1 MLKNLLS
8 LAGLLFAFGV
18 QAQLLN
24 GSFEQWQNLATFEV
38 PVDNAVTFTSSNQI
52 TYFSDG
58 TLSMFEVPGNG
69 GGSAMRVETTST
81 VDGAEVGFGIWGFPP
96 EDDIDLIFTG
106 GFPFTDQSVTGLS
119 CDLRYDVNTAS
130 PGFIIVQFKFEGVP
144 VGPGNL
150 FPGTYIFPISGS
162 QENFTNT
169 AFNFLPALP
178 SAVDECII
186 GVASNAIL
194 DDDPELF
201 PGDFIEIDNIAFI
214 GSDQMVPGGD
224 FELWWDAPSVPQPTG
239 WDGAIFPGLE
249 LVQQSTDA
257 SDGDFAVQLTTMLVD
272 GFVSTSILT
281 QGELTDDGLMPTVF
295 VPGDFSGLSFDY
307 KYNAV
312 GNDSAYVVIV
322 MSELPNPDPSE
333 LSVWAETLEAQTNY
347 TQYAIDLSWIS
358 DFLDVNYIGV
368 AFLSSAEGSNDGI
381 IYTPE
386 VGSSLLIDNVAI
398 TTSGGDICDFPVDI
412 NLGSELVLCE
422 GETALAMVPEGF
434 DSYQWFMTDFSGGQS
449 MPIEG
454 ATSNELDI
462 DGDLVL
468 FEVSCVVTLG
478 DCTVESNALLIDQWV
493 FAPTVVQSTNTD
505 LCEGESTTIEAL
517 GAEGTVF
524 WFLNGVELE
533 GVNDNPLTVS
543 EPGEYVAAIAP
554 DLCPNLL
561 ISSGLGPTINVS
573 SNPNP
578 VLEDSGSGVA
588 VTLPFSTYTWFF
600 NGELVEGET
609 SQSIPYQ
616 GLTGEY
622 TVEVTNSAGCT
633 GTASI
638 TVTGVETLSPE
649 AIGIF
654 PNPVVNTMRV
664 NASGDFMILGS
675 DGRVAMAGR
684 LINPENVLDLSHL
697 SSGLYILMIGSSA
710 HRFVKE

>member
-1 MLKNLLS
+1 MLKFFLP
-8 LAGLLFAFGV
+8 LAGLLLTFGV

-38 PVDNAVTFTSSNQI
+38 PVENEVTFTSSNDI
-52 TYFSDG
+52 TYYSDG
-58 TLSMFEVPGNG
+58 VLSMFEVPGNG
-69 GGSAMRVETTST
+69 GGSAMRVETTSSPNGT
-81 VDGAEVGFGIWGFPP
+81 EVGFGIWGFPP

-106 GFPFTDQSVTGLS
+106 GFPFTDQAVTGLN
-119 CDLRYDVNTAS
+119 CDLRYNVNSGS

-162 QENFTNT
+162 QGNFENST
-169 AFNFLPALP
+169 FNFLPALP
-178 SAVDECII
+178 SDVDECII

-194 DDDPELF
+194 DDDPMLF
-201 PGDFIEIDNIAFI
+201 PGDFIEIDNITFV
-214 GSDQMVPGGD
+214 GSDESVPGGD
-224 FELWWDAPSVPQPTG
+224 FEVWWDAPSALQPTG

-257 SDGDFAVQLTTMLVD
+257 SDGDFAVQLTTLLID

-281 QGELTDDGLMPTVF
+281 QGELSDDGLMPSVF

-333 LSVWAETLEAQTNY
+333 LSVWAETLEAQENY
-347 TQYAIDLSWIS
+347 TSYVVDLSWIS
-358 DFLDVNYIGV
+358 DFLDVNYVGI
-368 AFLSSAEGSNDGI
+368 AFISSAEGSNDGI

-386 VGSSLLIDNVAI
+386 VGSTLFVDNVTL
-398 TTSGGDICDFPVDI
+398 TTAGGDICDFPVDI
-412 NLGSELVLCE
+412 NLGNEIVLCE
-422 GETALAMVPEGF
+422 GETALASVPEGF
-434 DSYQWFMTDFSGGQS
+434 ESYQWFMADFASGQA

-454 ATSNELDI
+454 ATTNELDI

-468 FEVSCVVTLG
+468 YEVSCVVTLG
-478 DCTVESNALLIDQWV
+478 ECTVESNALLIDQWV

-505 LCEGESTTIEAL
+505 LCEGESTSIEAL

-524 WFLNGVELE
+524 WFLNGVELQ

-561 ISSGLGPTINVS
+561 ISSGLGPIINVS

-578 VLEDSGSGVA
+578 VLEDTGAGVA

-638 TVTGVETLSPE
+638 TVTRVDTLNSE
-649 AIGIF
+649 SIVIY
-654 PNPVVNTMRV
+654 PNPVVRTMRV
-664 NASGDFMILGS
+664 KTSGDFVIVGS
-675 DGRVAMAGR
+675 DGREVISGK
-684 LINPENVLDLSHL
+684 LVYSENAIDLSHL
-697 SSGLYILMIGSSA
+697 SAGVYIIIIGNSA